1 MEIHANLRVF
11 AALLA
16 LHPWPA
22 PFPWPLSISMR
33 PLSVQQIA
41 VCGRSIAALGR
52 SDLSS
57 FRNPARPI
65 VVNAAKELEFAPLDR
80 LALPTSAAATPR
92 GDCHASTKIAPL
104 VSLHPPRDLLQAK
117 DRQDGLQSLPSVAA
131 LFRHFPVFP
140 CQPRPAPFRSHGS
153 AGCRPPPSRLRAR
166 SRAWRSASKRESCCA
181 LWCFPPPWCS
191 HATQLGANAIVGTPW
206 HQPLPLRIPCAG
218 PPAVPCG

>member
-1 MEIHANLRVF
+1 MFDYDITTITNHRAFSKPLGQDPERICMEIHANLRVF

-104 VSLHPPRDLLQAK
+104 VSLHPPRDLARMACNLCLQ
-117 DRQDGLQSLPSVAA
+117 
-131 LFRHFPVFP
+131 
-140 CQPRPAPFRSHGS
+140 
-153 AGCRPPPSRLRAR
+153 
-166 SRAWRSASKRESCCA
+166 
-181 LWCFPPPWCS
+181 
-191 HATQLGANAIVGTPW
+191 
-206 HQPLPLRIPCAG
+206 
-218 PPAVPCG
+218 